1 MGGTVKKLSLTSW
14 IFIAMAAGIAV
25 GHFFPAFGKDLA
37 FLGSI
42 FLRLIKSIIAPLLFA
57 TLVVGIAGS
66 GSARAMGRIGL
77 KAIIYFEIVTTI
89 ALFLG
94 LAAVNL
100 ARPGVGISLEKAAA
114 QELAPQQQ
122 ATWSAI
128 LEHTFP
134 TSIFDAMA
142 KGEVLQMVVF
152 CFLFGTACTMI
163 GARAEPVV
171 RFLQSLADVMFEYTR
186 YVMYLAPFGVGGAM
200 AAVVGSKGIG
210 VLFGLGKLILTLY
223 VALAVFVVFVL
234 GAVVMIFRIPVRRFV
249 HWVKEPYLLAFST
262 ASSEAALPLAL
273 ENMER
278 FGVPRHIVAFV
289 LPTGYSFNLDGT
301 TLYLSLASVFV
312 AQAAGVELSMSQ
324 QLMMMLTL
332 MLTSKGVAA
341 VPRASLIILA
351 GTLATFNLPLEGVA
365 LLLGVDTLMDMART
379 SVNLL
384 GNCLA
389 SAVVA
394 RWEGYDLTPP
404 AAGEAAASPA
414 ETASAG

>member
-1 MGGTVKKLSLTSW
+1 
-14 IFIAMAAGIAV
+14 MAAGIAL
-25 GHFFPAFGKDLA
+25 GHSFPEAGRNLA

-66 GSARAMGRIGL
+66 GSAKAMGRIGL
-77 KAIIYFEIVTTI
+77 KAILYFEIVTTI

-100 ARPGVGISLEKAAA
+100 ARPGAGISLEKTAA
-114 QELAPQQQ
+114 ENLAPQQQ
-122 ATWSAI
+122 ATWTAI

-134 TSIFDAMA
+134 TSVIDAMA

-163 GARAEPVV
+163 GAKAEPVV

-186 YVMYLAPFGVGGAM
+186 YVMYLAPVGVGGAM

-223 VALAVFVVFVL
+223 AALAVFVVFVL
-234 GAVVMIFRIPVRRFV
+234 GAVVLLFRIPVKRFI

-312 AQAAGVELSMSQ
+312 AQAAGVELTLYQ

-351 GTLATFNLPLEGVA
+351 GTLSTFHLPIEGIA
-365 LLLGVDTLMDMART
+365 LLLGVDTVMDMART

-389 SAVVA
+389 SAVIA

-404 AAGEAAASPA
+404 PQQEAG
-414 ETASAG
+414 ASASGSEG